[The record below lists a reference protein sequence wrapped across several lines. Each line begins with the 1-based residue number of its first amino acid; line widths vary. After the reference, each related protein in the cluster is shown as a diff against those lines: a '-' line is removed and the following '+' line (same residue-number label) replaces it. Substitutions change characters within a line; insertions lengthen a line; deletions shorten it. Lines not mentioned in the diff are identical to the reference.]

1 MKYVMLVLLTLVRIT
16 GNAQSEWIDVTA
28 EFGPLPQ
35 SIKVYKTVSPIDG
48 KPNIAFYV
56 VADLS
61 DKKLSFRTD
70 TTLKR
75 RLSPADFYEKNGN
88 PYVVMN
94 GTFFSFQTHQNLNLV
109 IRNGKLVGYNIH
121 SLAGRGKDTLTWKHP
136 LGSAIGIFKNRQ
148 ADVAWTFTDST
159 RRNALASQTPVP
171 FLKDSVA
178 TLSLK
183 NLKEK
188 KVRLRKWKPEV
199 AIGGGPVLLQDG
211 DIQVTNNEEWKF
223 AGKAIEDKH
232 PRSAMGYTTD
242 GKLILLVIQGR
253 MPGVAEGSTL
263 VQMAQILKDLGCV
276 EALNLDGGG
285 SSCLLVNGK
294 ETIKP
299 SDKEGQRAVPGVFVI
314 GGNR

>member
-1 MKYVMLVLLTLVRIT
+1 MKYTLLVLLALVRIT
-16 GNAQSEWIDVTA
+16 GNAQLEWKEVTT

-56 VADLS
+56 EADQS
-61 DKKLSFRTD
+61 DKKLKFSTD
-70 TTLKR
+70 TTFKR
-75 RLSPADFYEKNGN
+75 RLSPAEFYSKNGR
-88 PYVVMN
+88 PYVIIN

-121 SLAGRGKDTLTWKHP
+121 SLAGRGNDTLTWKHP

-159 RRNALASQTPVP
+159 RRNALASQIPVP
-171 FLKDSVA
+171 LLKDSIA
-178 TLSLK
+178 TLSL
-183 NLKEK
+183 NRLKEK

-211 DIQVTNNEEWKF
+211 EIQVTNNEEWKF

>member
-1 MKYVMLVLLTLVRIT
+1 MKYIMLVLLTLVSIT
-16 GNAQSEWIDVTA
+16 GNAQLEWKEVTA

-56 VADLS
+56 VTDLS

-121 SLAGRGKDTLTWKHP
+121 SLAGRGKDTLTWIHP

-159 RRNALASQTPVP
+159 LRNALASQIPVP